1 MYNVENINETNV
13 FVVKKD
19 NAVKRITHRKNAE
32 DATYYVPKGTLVHIG
47 CSALD
52 ITDSMLKSAKE
63 KGSRMRFN
71 MYIFPSIGPYID
83 TAEVM
88 PCQLRRATKEEVAQC
103 IKYAEE
109 FNNALEEH
117 LRKQDEENE
126 RKRAERKAVQER
138 KACELDEF
146 RGSLKGKWT
155 KFVAKVMRK
164 LAVELLFLAGKCN
177 KKQMAN
183 NERLGCCHYDRIGY
197 LSDDSFKKLYGLTID
212 EFVEKRREFIN
223 SGHSGR
229 EWDEKFSSR
238 RGYNV
243 ELDRMGTLL
252 TVLGYI
258 KK

>member
-19 NAVKRITHRKNAE
+19 NAVKKNAE
-32 DATYYVPKGTLVHIG
+32 DATYYVPKGTLVHIS

-52 ITDSMLKSAKE
+52 ITDSMLGSAKE
-63 KGSRMRFN
+63 NGSRRRFN

-103 IKYAEE
+103 IKYAQE

-117 LRKQDEENE
+117 RRKEDEEYE
-126 RKRAERKAVQER
+126 RKRAERKVEQER
-138 KACELDEF
+138 KARELDEF
-146 RGSLKGKWT
+146 RRSLKGKWA
-155 KFVAKVMRK
+155 KFVSKVMRK

-177 KKQMAN
+177 KKQIAN
-183 NERLGCCHYDRIGY
+183 NERLGYSRFDRRRY
-197 LSDDSFKKLYGLTID
+197 LVRDCFKKLYGLTID
-212 EFVEKRREFIN
+212 EFADKRREFIN

-229 EWDEKFSSR
+229 KWDEKFSSR
-238 RGYNV
+238 RGYDV
-243 ELDRMGTLL
+243 ELDSMGTLL
-252 TVLGYI
+252 AALGYI
-258 KK
+258 EK